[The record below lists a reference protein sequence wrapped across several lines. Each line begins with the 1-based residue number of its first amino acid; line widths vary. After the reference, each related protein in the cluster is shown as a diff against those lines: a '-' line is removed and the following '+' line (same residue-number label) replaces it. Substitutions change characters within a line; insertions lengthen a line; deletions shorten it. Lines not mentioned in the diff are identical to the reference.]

1 MAVDYEKSPNC
12 RILEQA
18 LLKFTYIFRH
28 VRTREEAPGEMVW
41 YRACNFTY
49 RPGLNC
55 CPKQT
60 PPKPKLTQVGSGK
73 RRYVTTTLRYVDLL
87 ELLSLIINIKLAVA
101 SSYEPLEMLL
111 LVIPLPIHLAPR

>member
-1 MAVDYEKSPNC
+1 MAVDYEKSNHFPGCLLTGPHMSKNVGE
-12 RILEQA
+12 LEQS
-18 LLKFTYIFRH
+18 LFQNSTIGTLFIVDSHPFL

-60 PPKPKLTQVGSGK
+60 PPKP
-73 RRYVTTTLRYVDLL
+73 
-87 ELLSLIINIKLAVA
+87 A
-101 SSYEPLEMLL
+101 
-111 LVIPLPIHLAPR
+111 